1 MSIAPTLNALLSIEK
16 YLESNPE
23 HFDHLYEPLKAKILK
38 RKQNE
43 SSMRILGYF
52 LLYSTFKSIAR
63 DFIYQ
68 QLINENK
75 KDQLASVVLLQF
87 LYNKYI
93 KQSEH
98 VDLVSNLVPLLVKI
112 SEKYG
117 EAPTLLSCSACELAM
132 AGCGYMLDH
141 RDEDKVIVQIE
152 PVNIENITQHLIQLL
167 NIVQKWH
174 TSKDELSI
182 IAYNEITMLMSAHM
196 EPLALQ
202 LITTHLTPKLV
213 LSNTPFSLQ
222 RLDSILCFQANK
234 QSPLLSK
241 TKLILILVLQSG
253 YFGIYRDKELSKES
267 EEIKCKFS
275 EEFEQANTKDS
286 ILERLFI
293 HLPFLLSIPPWP
305 CFESYS
311 CDSCRE

>member
-1 MSIAPTLNALLSIEK
+1 MSP
-16 YLESNPE
+16 
-23 HFDHLYEPLKAKILK
+23 
-38 RKQNE
+38 
-43 SSMRILGYF
+43 
-52 LLYSTFKSIAR
+52 R

-275 EEFEQANTKDS
+275 EEFEQANTKNS